1 MVLEFSEEQ
10 QAFHLNTGD
19 YEENSNSYKT
29 LGVVSED
36 NLFTTYFRRGYPG
49 TDYTFDFVKKEFD
62 IFQSI

>member
-10 QAFHLNTGD
+10 QAFHLNIGD

-36 NLFTTYFRRGYPG
+36 NRFTTYFRRSYPG
-49 TDYTFDFVKKEFD
+49 TDYTFEFVKKEFD
-62 IFQSI
+62 IFQLK